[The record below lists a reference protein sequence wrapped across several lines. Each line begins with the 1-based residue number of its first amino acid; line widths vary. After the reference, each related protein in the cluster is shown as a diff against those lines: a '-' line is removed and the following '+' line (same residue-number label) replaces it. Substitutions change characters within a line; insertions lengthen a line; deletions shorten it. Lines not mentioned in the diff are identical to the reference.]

1 MERGRSEVI
10 ASVDDPDEQLG
21 AGSARLTAPA
31 LAGLDE
37 VPWAA
42 LHHAYGPADDVP
54 GDLRALRS
62 PDPAIRHGAHA
73 SLRGSIYHQGTR
85 WQASAYTVPFLIA
98 LVDDPATPQRGMVL
112 RLLRAV
118 AIGDRND
125 TALPFDPALAFAAAA
140 AATDE
145 LEAHVLAI
153 LAAEESFDEEMMDA
167 AEAVSTRWDR
177 DAYDAGAGRL
187 DRFFAWLRD
196 GDAVVVAGA
205 AELLAW
211 YATTPAT
218 SNLVERELV
227 AVPDTPAV
235 ARASANLSLAHLP
248 AGTDEPGSVTTT
260 RLTGLLGTA
269 DPGVALTAAVAL
281 ALRMRAAAPEA
292 ILSPLMA
299 ARDHA
304 VELRETMVDLPW
316 SRSLLGFASLA
327 LQRIGLG

>member
-73 SLRGSIYHQGTR
+73 SLRGSVYHQGTR

-98 LVDDPATPQRGMVL
+98 LVD
-112 RLLRAV
+112 
-118 AIGDRND
+118 
-125 TALPFDPALAFAAAA
+125 
-140 AATDE
+140 
-145 LEAHVLAI
+145 
-153 LAAEESFDEEMMDA
+153 
-167 AEAVSTRWDR
+167 
-177 DAYDAGAGRL
+177 
-187 DRFFAWLRD
+187 
-196 GDAVVVAGA
+196 
-205 AELLAW
+205 
-211 YATTPAT
+211 
-218 SNLVERELV
+218 
-227 AVPDTPAV
+227 
-235 ARASANLSLAHLP
+235 
-248 AGTDEPGSVTTT
+248 
-260 RLTGLLGTA
+260 
-269 DPGVALTAAVAL
+269 
-281 ALRMRAAAPEA
+281 
-292 ILSPLMA
+292 
-299 ARDHA
+299 A

-316 SRSLLGFASLA
+316 SRSLLGFASLG